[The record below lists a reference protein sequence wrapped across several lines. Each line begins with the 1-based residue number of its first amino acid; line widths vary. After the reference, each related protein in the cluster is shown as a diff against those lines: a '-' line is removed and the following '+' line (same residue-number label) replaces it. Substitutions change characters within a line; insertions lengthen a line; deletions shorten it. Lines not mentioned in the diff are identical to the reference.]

1 MAGTARL
8 GVAGQS
14 ATISCNEA
22 GEAVQ
27 ITFVRPVSCK
37 AGDSLRFDGCSSFDA
52 TTVFEIASVKG
63 RRIVDVVPQHIL
75 DPSAATML
83 DSGVAVV
90 SAAPAAEKSSSADD
104 ATSTDGSDTEGSL
117 IDFIEKDPS
126 GSEEEEEEEE
136 SDLDEEREAQR
147 LVAEF
152 PFDREL
158 LEEQQPAAAEEAPLR
173 RSRRARAA
181 PTRYVDEK
189 YETLMM
195 EDVSDIS
202 SESSAEGCMAESDD
216 EDAEFESVGEAS
228 ESEEESSDEDDE
240 YK

>member
-14 ATISCNEA
+14 ATISCNDA

-63 RRIVDVVPQHIL
+63 RRIVDVVPEHIL

-90 SAAPAAEKSSSADD
+90 SAAPAADKSSSADD

-117 IDFIEKDPS
+117 VDFIEKDPS
-126 GSEEEEEEEE
+126 GSEEEEEEEEE

-152 PFDREL
+152 PFDRAL
-158 LEEQQPAAAEEAPLR
+158 LEEQPAAAEAPLR

-202 SESSAEGCMAESDD
+202 SESSAEECMAASDD
-216 EDAEFESVGEAS
+216 DDAEFESVDEAS

-240 YK
+240 YR

>member
-1 MAGTARL
+1 MAATTRL

-14 ATISCNEA
+14 ATISYNDA

-27 ITFVRPVSCK
+27 IVFVRPVSCK
-37 AGDSLRFDGCSSFDA
+37 AGDSLHFDGCSSVDA
-52 TTVFEIASVKG
+52 TTVFEVASVKG
-63 RRIVDVVPQHIL
+63 RRIVDVVPEHIL
-75 DPSAATML
+75 DPSATTIL
-83 DSGVAVV
+83 DSGIAVV

-104 ATSTDGSDTEGSL
+104 AATSTDGSDTEGSL
-117 IDFIEKDPS
+117 ADFIEKDPS

-136 SDLDEEREAQR
+136 SDLDEEREAQE

-152 PFDREL
+152 PFDRAL

-202 SESSAEGCMAESDD
+202 SESEEECIAESD
-216 EDAEFESVGEAS
+216 DAEFESVGDAS
-228 ESEEESSDEDDE
+228 ESEEEESSDEE
-240 YK
+240 YI